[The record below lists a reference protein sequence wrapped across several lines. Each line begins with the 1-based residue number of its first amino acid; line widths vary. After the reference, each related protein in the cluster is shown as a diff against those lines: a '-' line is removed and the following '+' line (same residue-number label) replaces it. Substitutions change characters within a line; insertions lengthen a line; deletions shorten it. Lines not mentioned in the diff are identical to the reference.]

1 MTLINM
7 SSFWIWLGIVVCITQ
22 SATMSG
28 LNIALFSLSR
38 LRLEVAAEGGDRYAS
53 RILDLRRDSNFTLAT
68 ILWGNVSINVL
79 LTLLA
84 DSVFLG
90 VASIIFSTVV
100 ITFIGEIFPQAYFTR
115 NALRVGA
122 LLAPVSLQ
130 VPKMNF

>member
-1 MTLINM
+1 M